1 MLEKI
6 DLEKIIND
14 PSYGEGETS
23 TNSIKVKG
31 DIVKSLT
38 IQGYDEL
45 VDMYGDLIY
54 YIERQKDFLL
64 EGCVG
69 LTNAQQEIKKEYET
83 LLDFNQK
90 SFEHL
95 EKLLTERQN
104 LINNKEE

>member
-14 PSYGEGETS
+14 PSYGEKET
-23 TNSIKVKG
+23 KKLLKKE
-31 DIVKSLT
+31 DIMKSLT

-45 VDMYGDLIY
+45 IDMYNDLDY

-69 LTNAQQEIKKEYET
+69 LPNVQQEIKIQYE
-83 LLDFNQK
+83 LALKIKQK

-95 EKLLTERQN
+95 EKLLIERQN
-104 LINNKEE
+104 LINSKEE

>member
-14 PSYGEGETS
+14 PSFGEEEEPKRFS
-23 TNSIKVKG
+23 RDNM
-31 DIVKSLT
+31 KSLT

-45 VDMYGDLIY
+45 VDMYNDLDY

-69 LTNAQQEIKKEYET
+69 LPNVQQEIKKQYE
-83 LLDFNQK
+83 LALQINQK

-95 EKLLTERQN
+95 EKLLIERQN
-104 LINNKEE
+104 LINSRENKL

>member
-14 PSYGEGETS
+14 PSYGEEEEPKRFS
-23 TNSIKVKG
+23 R
-31 DIVKSLT
+31 DIMKSLT

-45 VDMYGDLIY
+45 VDMYEYLTY
-54 YIERQKDFLL
+54 YIEKYRDLLL
-64 EGCVG
+64 EECDG

-95 EKLLTERQN
+95 EKLLIERQN
-104 LINNKEE
+104 LINKKEE